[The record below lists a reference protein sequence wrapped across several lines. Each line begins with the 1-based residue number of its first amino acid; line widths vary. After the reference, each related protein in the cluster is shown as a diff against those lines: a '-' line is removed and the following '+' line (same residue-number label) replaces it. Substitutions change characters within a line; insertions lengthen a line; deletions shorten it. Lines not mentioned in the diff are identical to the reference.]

1 MAPVSSFQSLG
12 HLRLSASCLTMTT
25 RSDGRGR
32 EEAPPL
38 GTGNFPALRR
48 LSGLWLGKAV
58 RLRAAAAAPA
68 QTLGGLRVR
77 KGSSRR
83 RGRRGSWHLLGVAA
97 TAIMP
102 GIVELPSLEDLKV
115 QEVKVSSSVLKAAAH
130 HYGAQCDK
138 PNKEFMLCRWEEKDP
153 RRCLEEG
160 KLVNQCALEFFRQ
173 IKRHCA
179 EPFTEY
185 WTCIDYSGLQLFR
198 RCRKQQ
204 AQFDEC
210 VLDKLGW
217 VRPDLGD
224 LSKVT
229 KVKTDRPLP
238 ENPYHS
244 RARPEPNPEVEGDLK
259 PARQRAV
266 NSPTVC
272 INR

>member
-1 MAPVSSFQSLG
+1 MTPASSFQRLG
-12 HLRLSASCLTMTT
+12 SWSLSASRLTMTT
-25 RSDGRGR
+25 KMGGAGSEPRPQTPQ
-32 EEAPPL
+32 A
-38 GTGNFPALRR
+38 FQALRTLYGWR
-48 LSGLWLGKAV
+48 LGRAV
-58 RLRAAAAAPA
+58 RLRGRPRMRRPEVA
-68 QTLGGLRVR
+68 LGGR
-77 KGSSRR
+77 KGISRR
-83 RGRRGSWHLLGVAA
+83 RGRRGCGRLLGVGA
-97 TAIMP
+97 TAVMP
-102 GIVELPSLEDLKV
+102 GIVELPTVEDLKV

-160 KLVNQCALEFFRQ
+160 RLVNKCALDFFRQ
-173 IKRHCA
+173 IKLHCA

-185 WTCIDYSGLQLFR
+185 WTCIDYSSLQLLR

-204 AQFDEC
+204 AKFDEC

-217 VRPDLGD
+217 VRPDLGE

-259 PARQRAV
+259 PAKHGSRLFFW
-266 NSPTVC
+266 TM
-272 INR
+272 